1 MLGGG
6 TISELNFSIYSLLA
20 LLISIVNMCFFISK
34 DFKKVYYYI
43 NSFIA
48 IIISLVNYS
57 QAIVFT
63 DDLGL
68 EGSPVSMIVIII
80 QVLLIVFASI
90 WNSRK
95 NKKLS

>member
-1 MLGGG
+1 
-6 TISELNFSIYSLLA
+6 
-20 LLISIVNMCFFISK
+20 MCFFISK